1 MLPQSSGSIP
11 EFDSSELAEAIGL
24 VFDCH
29 GEDFGVFNEEA
40 FGSGC
45 RRSSGT
51 FRRLGELTSVVE
63 EVEVLDHELDNL
75 RFVANVRSVG
85 AIMYRFELDDSGF
98 SLLLTVSDDVAR
110 VQMWYLTLN
119 VPLFSAVLKNSD

>member
-1 MLPQSSGSIP
+1 MLPQSSGSVP
-11 EFDSSELAEAIGL
+11 EFDSSELAEAISL

-29 GEDFGVFNEEA
+29 CEDFGVFNEEA

-45 RRSSGT
+45 WRSSGV
-51 FRRLGELTSVVE
+51 FGRLGELTSVVE

-75 RFVANVRSVG
+75 RFVANIRSVG
-85 AIMYRFELDDSGF
+85 AIMCRFELDDSGF

-110 VQMWYLTLN
+110 V
-119 VPLFSAVLKNSD
+119 